1 MFFLLD
7 MSALNPYADAV
18 LQGNNCEYFGAFID
32 EFGTAQDIALGI
44 PLSSFLHGMEF
55 SPSSP
60 SPGKASG
67 VFYAIT
73 PKRTDNSHHIFIS
86 NGEGFFTFNVNEN
99 GIEEIAYNTFGS
111 SEFNPYNL
119 RGEMEVSVLKNG
131 NYRIAVPYVPGQM
144 GMGTNV
150 INEYIYTAE
159 VDSTG
164 FAIDSTILRLPLYA
178 SLNTSGNNQMALTRG
193 LEFSEGGEFLYVTHT
208 TTTQQPAA
216 FEYYNFATGNDTLV
230 PVPGQ
235 NISDFQYSM
244 IEMAFD
250 QKLMLANENG
260 LYALDN
266 ATDPTSGISLF
277 SSFDYE
283 PNAEG
288 EALPSSLKSY
298 MLQDQI
304 DGTDYLAPFTGDVT
318 CCIESSTYDVDLF
331 VASISE
337 SWTPSSNPLNNG
349 SGDEVYIRQEIKI
362 PAGKT
367 ITIKNME
374 LHFAPGA
381 RLVVENGIGIT
392 GIGGKLILDSTTLTA
407 DARCDKSA
415 MWLGVE
421 VWGNQSLAQGANQG
435 YFELQ
440 NYSVIE
446 DAMIG
451 ILVSARPTL
460 YDPNDQGCGLN
471 PVYPT
476 TNFMNQR
483 NGGIVKA
490 IVGKSTLRNNKQ
502 GVYFRKYFGGTAS
515 SGANN
520 QSIFDQVSFV
530 WDDLVKTE
538 PNNHVRL
545 VEVKGVIFRGCYFGN
560 QISEGLAY
568 YQTGN
573 GIISKD
579 AQFHVYALCTSQIG
593 LGQSCPP
600 ASWERSKFVDLDFGI
615 ISVNN
620 NGLSMSCM
628 DANFYRNRHGIH
640 LNGTQNE
647 RILSNFFH
655 VRKSDAY
662 QTSGLSLY
670 RSSGYHVEN
679 NDFIGDPGSSI
690 AEADALSYG
699 VVVNNS
705 GIAKNE
711 IYRNRFNDLR
721 IGGQTEG
728 INAFDINAQNNPST
742 DSFKMSGLI
751 WTCNDFQSE
760 IFSNDMTLFYN
771 YGEGRMNYHQGY
783 ATGGSS
789 LLDQALKAARNKFSL
804 IGETN
809 QHDFFF
815 GNNTQEVQYCHLN
828 ANRHIPDSYT
838 SLNMNNFVMQSPF
851 SLIPAQFGGDVINN
865 DDNTC
870 PSKLISKQNPKLLMK
885 QISDQIGFLD
895 SLKDGGNTQNLLDL
909 ISNGTQEA
917 IQSGLSSASPY
928 LSDTVLLSFIA
939 SSPNSS
945 DLVNIVLA
953 NSPVSEIVGQAVD
966 SLMLSSSVQSQIDS
980 AQSGISQ
987 RTLLNFEINYLNDQ
1001 FQELYQSR
1009 IREALLDDDST
1020 ADLTNL
1026 ISVLK
1031 EENDRERLEQ
1041 LLKVLATI
1049 NDTVQYDDSRI
1060 DYVGLDNHCPY
1071 FLEYADIRKLISQDS
1086 STYEAIQNDP
1096 GISSELI
1103 ALKNYSPNKAVAN
1116 DAKCLLELNEILLEI
1131 PFFVTELANSAYNQN
1146 DSNSQANSNSKQP
1159 NGLIIFPNPSTGKV
1173 SIQFDQDVDGVLS
1186 IQVYSLDGKQMAL
1199 FSDLAATTKQIDL
1212 SHLKRGVYF
1221 IHIQRNDE
1229 PFAPVMWEKF

>member
-1 MFFLLD
+1 
-7 MSALNPYADAV
+7 
-18 LQGNNCEYFGAFID
+18 
-32 EFGTAQDIALGI
+32 
-44 PLSSFLHGMEF
+44 
-55 SPSSP
+55 
-60 SPGKASG
+60 
-67 VFYAIT
+67 
-73 PKRTDNSHHIFIS
+73 
-86 NGEGFFTFNVNEN
+86 
-99 GIEEIAYNTFGS
+99 
-111 SEFNPYNL
+111 
-119 RGEMEVSVLKNG
+119 MEVTTLKNG
-131 NYRIAVPYVPGQM
+131 NYRIAVPYMPTSNGPDSNFVY
-144 GMGTNV
+144 
-150 INEYIYTAE
+150 EYIYTAE

-164 FAIDSTILRLPLYA
+164 FAIDSTILRLPLHA
-178 SLNTSGNNQMALTRG
+178 TFSVSGNDQLAMTRG

-208 TTTQQPAA
+208 TTPQHPTA

-244 IEMAFD
+244 LEMAFD

-288 EALPSSLKSY
+288 EALPSLLKSY

-304 DGTDYLAPFTGDVT
+304 DGTNYLASFTEDVA

-349 SGDEVYIRQEIKI
+349 SGDEVYIKQEIKI

-460 YDPNDQGCGLN
+460 YDPTEQGCGLN

-520 QSIFDQVSFV
+520 QSLFDQVSFV
-530 WDDLVKTE
+530 WDDTVKTE
-538 PNNHVRL
+538 PRNHARL
-545 VEVKGVIFRGCYFGN
+545 EEVKGVIFRGCYFGN
-560 QISEGLAY
+560 QVSEGLTY
-568 YQTGN
+568 FQKGN
-573 GIISKD
+573 GILSKD

-628 DANFYRNRHGIH
+628 DANFDRNRHGIH

-647 RILSNFFH
+647 RVLSNFFT
-655 VRKSDAY
+655 VRKADAY

-679 NDFIGDPGSSI
+679 NDFMGDPGSTI
-690 AEADALSYG
+690 AAADALSYG

-705 GIAKNE
+705 GVSKNE

-728 INAFDINAQNNPST
+728 INAFDINTQNNPST

-751 WTCNDFQSE
+751 WTCNDFKSE

-838 SLNMNNFVMQSPF
+838 SLNTNNGANQSPF
-851 SLIPAQFGGDVINN
+851 SIIPAQYGGDVIIV

-939 SSPNSS
+939 SNPNSS
-945 DLVNIVLA
+945 YLVNIVLA

-966 SLMLSSSVQSQIDS
+966 SLMLSSSVQNQIDS
-980 AQSGISQ
+980 AQSGVSQ
-987 RTLLNFEINYLNDQ
+987 RTLLNFEINYLKDQ
-1001 FQELYQSR
+1001 FEELYQSR
-1009 IREALLDDDST
+1009 IREALLDDDSS
-1020 ADLTNL
+1020 ANFTNL
-1026 ISVLK
+1026 ISILK
-1031 EENDRERLEQ
+1031 EESDRERLEQ
-1041 LLKVLATI
+1041 LLKIFATI

-1086 STYEAIQNDP
+1086 STYEAIQNNAS
-1096 GISSELI
+1096 ISAELI

-1116 DAKCLLELNEILLEI
+1116 DAKCVLELNEILLEI
-1131 PFFVTELANSAYNQN
+1131 PFFVTDIANSAISQN
-1146 DSNSQANSNSKQP
+1146 ETGNQP
-1159 NGLIIFPNPSTGKV
+1159 NISTKQNNGLLVFPNPSTGEV
-1173 SIQFDQDVDGVLS
+1173 SIKFEKTVDGVLS
-1186 IQVYSLDGKQMAL
+1186 IQVLSLEGKLVSSFNLTSAQ
-1199 FSDLAATTKQIDL
+1199 TQQIDL

-1221 IHIQRNDE
+1221 IHIQRNE
-1229 PFAPVMWEKF
+1229 EIFAPVMWEKF